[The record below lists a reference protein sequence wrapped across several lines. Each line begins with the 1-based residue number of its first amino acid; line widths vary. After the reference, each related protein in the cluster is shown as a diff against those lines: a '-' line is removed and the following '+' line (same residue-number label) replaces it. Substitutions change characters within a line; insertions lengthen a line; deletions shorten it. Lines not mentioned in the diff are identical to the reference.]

1 MIRLF
6 LSYLPF
12 KKGIMILEVSRY
24 ADRGRRGEY
33 EECTADDSFP
43 TKTGSDIEIECLLL
57 SLLLLVTQSKCLLTI
72 FPEVVSCK
80 LGIKFLF
87 DVLGIDGTGADKNE
101 VPFCLVLF

>member
-1 MIRLF
+1 ML
-6 LSYLPF
+6 
-12 KKGIMILEVSRY
+12 LEVSRY